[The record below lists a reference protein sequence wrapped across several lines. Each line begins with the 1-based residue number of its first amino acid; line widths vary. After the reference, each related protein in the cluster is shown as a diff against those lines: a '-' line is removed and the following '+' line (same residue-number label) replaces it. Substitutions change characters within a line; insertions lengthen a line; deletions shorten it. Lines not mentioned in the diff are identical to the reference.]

1 MGNLKVWILSI
12 CISSVVG
19 GIFYVLVPDGSL
31 GKTVKVVITVFLLSC
46 VILPFSRNK
55 IDFSVDD
62 FSIDTENKYS
72 EILQN
77 NITDKMKEIITENI
91 SSILKKRKCE
101 FETIEITTD
110 KNENSDIYIKEI
122 TIKLPKKYLG
132 YSYNIKQEIMYKTGY
147 DVRVE
152 YENT

>member
-1 MGNLKVWILSI
+1 MDNIKMWILSI
-12 CISSVVG
+12 CISSIVG
-19 GIFYVLVPDGSL
+19 GVFYIIVPDGSL

-46 VILPFSRNK
+46 VILPFSGNK
-55 IDFSVDD
+55 IDFTVDD
-62 FSIDTENKYS
+62 FDIDTNNKYS
-72 EILQN
+72 EILKN

-91 SSILKKRKCE
+91 SSVLKKRKYDYRS
-101 FETIEITTD
+101 IEINTD

-122 TIKLPKKYLG
+122 IIVLPKKYRG
-132 YSYNIKQEIMYKTGY
+132 NSYNIKQEIKYKTGY